1 MLRIKVMKMKKKK
14 VMEKMQRTNLK
25 MEMVVMM
32 VEMVLV
38 VKLEMVDMVV
48 KKVLMVRLEMELVDM
63 AGMRQE
69 EI

>member
-1 MLRIKVMKMKKKK
+1 
-14 VMEKMQRTNLK
+14 
-25 MEMVVMM
+25 MV

-38 VKLEMVDMVV
+38 VKLEMVDMLV

>member
-1 MLRIKVMKMKKKK
+1 
-14 VMEKMQRTNLK
+14 
-25 MEMVVMM
+25 MV

>member
-1 MLRIKVMKMKKKK
+1 
-14 VMEKMQRTNLK
+14 
-25 MEMVVMM
+25 MEMVVMV

-38 VKLEMVDMVV
+38 VKLEMVDMLV